1 MEKIDVALGQDSYT
15 IEIARGLWK
24 DVGTKIRSL
33 SKAEKVAVITDDTV
47 DALYGKSARRK
58 TFQGRLYGSPVY
70 FPSWGAPIRLL
81 RSLKPW
87 SGPVPSLE

>member
-33 SKAEKVAVITDDTV
+33 SNAE
-47 DALYGKSARRK
+47 
-58 TFQGRLYGSPVY
+58 
-70 FPSWGAPIRLL
+70 
-81 RSLKPW
+81 
-87 SGPVPSLE
+87 

>member
-47 DALYGKSARRK
+47 DALYGKALEENFPRK
-58 TFQGRLYGSPVY
+58 ALWFAGLFSLMGST
-70 FPSWGAPIRLL
+70 IRLL

>member
-47 DALYGKSARRK
+47 DALYGKA
-58 TFQGRLYGSPVY
+58 
-70 FPSWGAPIRLL
+70 
-81 RSLKPW
+81 
-87 SGPVPSLE
+87 LE